1 MRSVNVLLAN
11 TRKVF
16 IELRRYLP
24 NTISMIVT
32 FYAIFLMLFL
42 GINVVG
48 GPDGAAQ
55 STQYLIVSLVLW
67 MLALV
72 AMQGI
77 GWEITQEATRGTL
90 EQLYMSPVS
99 AWRILLARMI
109 GTVVANMIMVAVM
122 LVLAM
127 ATSGEWL
134 RFDVTTLLPLGLL
147 TIGCMIGIGF
157 AVAGLAIVMKQIQA
171 FLQIAQFIFLALV
184 VVPVTV
190 SPWLELLPV
199 VRGSTMIRQAMT
211 EGTTLFDFMAAE
223 WMLLAANAA
232 AWLVAGVFVY
242 KLAERYAMARGL
254 LGQY

>member
-1 MRSVNVLLAN
+1 MRSINVLVAN
-11 TRKVF
+11 TRKVL
-16 IELRRYLP
+16 IEMRRYLP

-32 FYAIFLMLFL
+32 FYAIFVLLFL

-67 MLALV
+67 MLSLM

-99 AWRILLARMI
+99 AWRILLARMM
-109 GTVVANMIMVAVM
+109 GNVVANLIMIAVM

-134 RFDVTTLLPLGLL
+134 RFDVATLLPLGLL
-147 TIGCMIGIGF
+147 TIACMIGVGF

-199 VRGSTMIRQAMT
+199 VRGSTMIREAMT
-211 EGTTLFDFMAAE
+211 EGTTLFEFATAG
-223 WMLLAANAA
+223 WLLLAANAT
-232 AWLVAGVFVY
+232 AWLTVGVLAY